1 MKIFKNILSILFGL
15 IFLNAGLNKFFFY
28 MPMPELTEEQ
38 IRIFKAFSEI
48 TWLMPM
54 IGVAEIAGGILFMIP
69 KLRALGA
76 IIILPVMTGILVHHL
91 TLEPSGLRI
100 AVTLFAMNTWMLID
114 NRQKYKPLFVL

>member
-1 MKIFKNILSILFGL
+1 
-15 IFLNAGLNKFFFY
+15 